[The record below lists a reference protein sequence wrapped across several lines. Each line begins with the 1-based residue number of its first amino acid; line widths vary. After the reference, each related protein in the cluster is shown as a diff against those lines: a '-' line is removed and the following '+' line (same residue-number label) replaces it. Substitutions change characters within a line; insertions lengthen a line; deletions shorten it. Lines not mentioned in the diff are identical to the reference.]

1 MPLLT
6 VIPLASL
13 PAPGLPP
20 SAIDALG
27 TPSAPARLSKRSGY
41 NCVEFGFKSTDMGSG
56 SYALYKYWPGSAG
69 QPGSASWKPE
79 GPRGA
84 TPTTIDM
91 GTVAGSVPVRVST
104 EIAECEF
111 CVVLCAGAGV
121 VGPDS
126 GTVSAE
132 LREQNR

>member
-1 MPLLT
+1 MAILT

-20 SAIDALG
+20 SAVDSLAVG
-27 TPSAPARLSKRSGY
+27 GNPARLTKRNGY
-41 NCVEFGFKSTDMGSG
+41 NCLEFGFKSTDMGSG
-56 SYALYKYWPGSAG
+56 GYALYKYWPGSAG

-91 GTVAGSVPVRVST
+91 STVAGSVPIRVST
-104 EIAECEF
+104 EVTECEV
-111 CVVLCAGAGV
+111 CVVLTSGAGV
-121 VGPDS
+121 VGSDS
-126 GTVSAE
+126 GTVPVE
-132 LREQNR
+132 IREQVR